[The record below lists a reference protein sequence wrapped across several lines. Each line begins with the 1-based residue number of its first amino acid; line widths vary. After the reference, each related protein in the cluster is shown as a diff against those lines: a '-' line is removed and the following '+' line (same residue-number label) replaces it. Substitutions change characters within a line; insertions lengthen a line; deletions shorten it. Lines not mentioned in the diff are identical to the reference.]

1 MSIDSKSS
9 SSGSLVSVP
18 APTTTPIGLQ
28 LAATAK
34 TISRAFDSALS
45 AAGGS
50 IPIWLILLSIKSR
63 THGNQRDL
71 AETIG
76 ITTATLTHH
85 LNAMEASGLLTR
97 RRDPD
102 NRRIHR
108 VELTN
113 AGEAAFRRLR
123 QAAVAFDQRL
133 RTGVDDTDLADLA
146 RLLEQLHA
154 NVTTDATSTKRAT
167 PV

>member
-1 MSIDSKSS
+1 M
-9 SSGSLVSVP
+9 VVCVP
-18 APTTTPIGLQ
+18 APTITPIGLQ
-28 LAATAK
+28 LAATTKAV
-34 TISRAFDSALS
+34 SRAFDSALS

-50 IPIWLILLSIKSR
+50 VPTWLILISIKSR

-76 ITTATLTHH
+76 ITSATLTHH
-85 LNAMEASGLLTR
+85 LNAMETDGLLTR

-108 VELTN
+108 VELTD
-113 AGEAAFRRLR
+113 AGEAAFQRLR
-123 QAAVAFDQRL
+123 QAAFAFDQRL
-133 RTGVDDTDLADLA
+133 RSGLDDSDLADLS
-146 RLLEQLHA
+146 RLLEQLRA
-154 NVTTDATSTKRAT
+154 NVATETTSTTRAT